1 MFSIII
7 PIYNEAENLPLLLN
21 EIFISLTKYNNYEI
35 ILIDDCSKD
44 NTSEV
49 LIKYNN
55 INNIKIIKNNS
66 NKGQSF
72 SIHNGIKKSNNK
84 IIVTIDGD
92 CQNNPADIPNLVELF
107 SSDEKIKLVG
117 GIRKNRKDTLTKIIT
132 SKIAN
137 YVRSAILKDS
147 CPDTGCALK
156 VFDRDLFLSFPYFDG
171 IHRFLPALFNG
182 YGHLCVYTNVDHRPR
197 KNGISKYGTLNRLF
211 SGLRDIIRVLNI
223 LKANK

>member
-7 PIYNEAENLPLLLN
+7 PIYNEAENISLLLK
-21 EIFISLTKYNNYEI
+21 EIFLNLTNYNNYEI
-35 ILIDDCSKD
+35 ILVDDCSKD

-49 LIKYNN
+49 LINYNN
-55 INNIKIIKNNS
+55 IDNIRIIKNNF

-72 SIHNGIKKSNNK
+72 SIHNGVKKSNNK

-92 CQNNPADIPNLVELF
+92 CQNNPADIPNLIELF
-107 SSDEKIKLVG
+107 LSDEKIKLVG
-117 GIRKNRKDTLTKIIT
+117 GIRKNRKDTHTKIIT

-137 YVRSAILKDS
+137 YVRSKILKDN
-147 CPDTGCALK
+147 CPDTGCSLK
-156 VFDRDLFLSFPYFDG
+156 VFERDIFLKFPYFDG

-182 YGHLCVYTNVDHRPR
+182 YGYLCVYTDVDHRPR
-197 KNGISKYGTLNRLF
+197 KNGVSKYGTLNRLF
-211 SGLRDIIRVLNI
+211 RGLSDIIRVLNI